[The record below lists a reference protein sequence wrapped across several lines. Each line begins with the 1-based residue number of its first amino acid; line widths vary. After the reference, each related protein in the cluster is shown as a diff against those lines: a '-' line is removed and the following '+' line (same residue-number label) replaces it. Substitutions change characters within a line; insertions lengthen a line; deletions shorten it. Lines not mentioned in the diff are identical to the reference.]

1 MIIKPKDRVVN
12 KKQEEVLTFDVK
24 ETYNSLVSNN
34 YLRRQSI
41 MEVKRDIIQDVVQ
54 KFTRLPDL
62 QKGYVLG
69 FMQRKEMDAPAV
81 KEQPPERPGKPA

>member
-1 MIIKPKDRVVN
+1 MT
-12 KKQEEVLTFDVK
+12 E
-24 ETYNSLVSNN
+24 
-34 YLRRQSI
+34 
-41 MEVKRDIIQDVVQ
+41 KRKVIQDVVQ
-54 KFTRLPDL
+54 KFARLPDL